1 MQEEFGKAFNNE
13 GVELFCSCSY
23 FNNYVCDFT
32 FHAKGIN
39 QINTHDF
46 AIVGDI
52 VDVDEDVIHVTLRRR
67 VLPSNRQNV
76 TLVYNISR
84 RCMNYSAKKIGLSI
98 EPDDNGEN
106 GWRTLLGIIGKSYT
120 HNLLNVFDD

>member
-1 MQEEFGKAFNNE
+1 MLEEFGKAFNNE
-13 GVELFCSCSY
+13 GVELLCSCSY

-32 FHAKGIN
+32 FHAKGVN

-46 AIVGDI
+46 VIVGDI

-76 TLVYNISR
+76 TLVYNIYQR
-84 RCMNYSAKKIGLSI
+84 RMNYSAKKIGLSI

-120 HNLLNVFDD
+120 HNLLNVFND